1 MSQNRMGK
9 ALTMVA
15 GAAGLWFLS
24 GGVAVAQPGVPAR
37 AVSYI
42 NPDIGLMT
50 GNPDVNRD
58 SECRTPDRVDLQ
70 RVGSTN
76 VHVDACLFTSEAP
89 RDADES
95 DVDAPASFQSL
106 GVGFISACPDPDGP
120 NADKTSKLS
129 DTNGD
134 GRNDLCSQSGY
145 QDKPNM
151 DGNEEYHAR
160 MNSTT
165 PGYQVVLFCH
175 DPDADG
181 CLDERVRS
189 FTVIYWLP

>member
-1 MSQNRMGK
+1 MRQSRMGK
-9 ALTMVA
+9 ALIMVA
-15 GAAGLWFLS
+15 GAAGLWFMS
-24 GGVAVAQPGVPAR
+24 GGVAGAEPGVPAR
-37 AVSYI
+37 AASYI
-42 NPDIGLMT
+42 NPDTDLAAT
-50 GNPDVNRD
+50 RNPDVD
-58 SECRTPDRVDLQ
+58 PGSECGSPDIVDLQ
-70 RVGSTN
+70 TVGSTN

-106 GVGFISACPDPDGP
+106 GVGAITACPDPD
-120 NADKTSKLS
+120 NAGAKTSRLS
-129 DTNGD
+129 DTEGD
-134 GRNDLCSQSGY
+134 GRNDLCAQSGY

-165 PGYQVVLFCH
+165 PGGQVVLFCH

-181 CLDERVRS
+181 CFDERVLS
-189 FTVIYWLP
+189 VTVIVWLP